1 MMHDFQHI
9 WTELECHV
17 DEELQGVMGLIQ
29 EDSHQQR
36 RKIRNEMYKSED
48 LEYAVGF
55 VTVWG
60 LGMILV
66 ITLLVLL

>member
-1 MMHDFQHI
+1 
-9 WTELECHV
+9 
-17 DEELQGVMGLIQ
+17 MGLIQ